1 VADAGLR
8 VSDAEAARATLEL
21 AAEWH
26 RRVAAESGPAIVEAA
41 RVLREA
47 LERGGRVLVFG
58 NGGSAGDAQH
68 FAAELVGQY
77 GRGPARRALPVI
89 ALPADTAVVT
99 SLANDLGYEQVFARQ
114 VQAFGQRGDVAVG
127 ITTSGMSANVTAAL
141 AMARSRGLATI
152 ALTGSD
158 GGESGRLAD
167 VHVNVPAAEAARAQ
181 EVHRTILHIWCGL
194 IEKDM

>member
-1 VADAGLR
+1 MPRLEAREATR
-8 VSDAEAARATLEL
+8 V
-21 AAEWH
+21 
-26 RRVAAESGPAIVEAA
+26 VEAA
-41 RVLREA
+41 LDATIRLHQQVRGLDLGPVVQAAEA
-47 LERGGRVLVFG
+47 MRAACAAGGKVLVFG